1 MIYIYGKVS
10 EKRDLACI
18 IKKHNKNALRLK
30 CYNFR
35 RVNAIVFLFSALHTT
50 PFLYGKIHFGILNML
65 LASIA
70 MSDTPKR
77 FKPAITFCRSNQ
89 IASNSVCRWRGP
101 VSIYLFCSLIF
112 MQSVTEIQLNKLR
125 AHFRARFAPMIW
137 ANCNVWGGG
146 DYYIGANQAGKRARS
161 LFNCISVTD
170 GIKINE
176 QNKSIG
182 IGPLYL
188 HSEFEAISLLLQKV
202 MAGLNLLGVSNV
214 AILARSKCKIP
225 KSILP

>member
-1 MIYIYGKVS
+1 MNRYI
-10 EKRDLACI
+10 
-18 IKKHNKNALRLK
+18 
-30 CYNFR
+30 FR
-35 RVNAIVFLFSALHTT
+35 TVNAINILFSTLHTT
-50 PFLYGKIHFGILNML
+50 PFLYGKISFGVLHLL

-70 MSDTPKR
+70 TFDTP
-77 FKPAITFCRSNQ
+77 PGSNPPITFCRSNQ

-101 VSIYLFCSLIF
+101 ISIYLFCSLIF

-188 HSEFEAISLLLQKV
+188 HTEFEAI
-202 MAGLNLLGVSNV
+202 
-214 AILARSKCKIP
+214 
-225 KSILP
+225 